1 MITNLPI
8 ISLDEVSE
16 HSSWNDG
23 WMVIYDRVYDVT
35 NFLREHPGG
44 EEVIERDLFQVITI
58 SQNMFSN
65 QSVIS
70 LN

>member
-1 MITNLPI
+1 MSTNLPI

-16 HSSWNDG
+16 HSSRNDG

-44 EEVIERDLFQVITI
+44 EEVIERDLLPPKLQRRGLVF
-58 SQNMFSN
+58 
-65 QSVIS
+65 
-70 LN
+70 

>member
-1 MITNLPI
+1 MSTNLPI

-16 HSSWNDG
+16 HSSRDDG

-35 NFLREHPGG
+35 SFLKEHPGG

-58 SQNMFSN
+58 S
-65 QSVIS
+65 
-70 LN
+70 